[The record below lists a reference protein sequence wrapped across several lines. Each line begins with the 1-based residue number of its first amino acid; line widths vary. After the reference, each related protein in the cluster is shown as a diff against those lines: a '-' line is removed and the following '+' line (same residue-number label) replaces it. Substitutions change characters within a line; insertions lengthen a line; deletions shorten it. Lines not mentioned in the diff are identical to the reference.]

1 MDPTTNL
8 VEFSS
13 QNLEACTNNFSQ
25 NNLIGLTQFGRLYR
39 GNLEGQHVV
48 VKIWDGERMKQI
60 SSKYNDENLIIKA
73 IIGKREHASINL
85 DSVVHIWAKKE
96 YKSNCSLVHKTLQ
109 ED

>member
-1 MDPTTNL
+1 MWSHISFCYDFGTMDPTTNL

-60 SSKYNDENLIIKA
+60 STKYNDENLIIKA
-73 IIGKREHASINL
+73 SALTISFT
-85 DSVVHIWAKKE
+85 
-96 YKSNCSLVHKTLQ
+96 HK
-109 ED
+109 